1 MKETDKE
8 YYARR
13 GNEERQR
20 ARSAASRESRLAHGD
35 FADLCN
41 EKASGSANV
50 NSRRGIRRAAEQP
63 DEE

>member
-13 GNEERQR
+13 GNEERKR
-20 ARSAASRESRLAHGD
+20 ARCATSRESRLAHED

-50 NSRRGIRRAAEQP
+50 NSRRGIRPAPEQS
-63 DEE
+63 DNE